1 MKTTQ
6 AIKTT
11 LFAATLALGASTV
24 FAQSTNTTPTGSPNP
39 TMKSLEHSQG
49 NQNPATPMT
58 GQAGA
63 KPAAGAATSG
73 STSGNMSHTGSSTHS
88 GTMQNKSTTTRG
100 AGDASPSSETRGV
113 PDSESKSTPIPSAQP
128 GKR

>member
-11 LFAATLALGASTV
+11 LFAATLALGASTA
-24 FAQSTNTTPTGSPNP
+24 FAQSTNTTPQGSPNP

-49 NQNPATPMT
+49 NQNPATPIT

-63 KPAAGAATSG
+63 QPATGTTSG
-73 STSGNMSHTGSSTHS
+73 SSTMGTTGTMNHS
-88 GTMQNKSTTTRG
+88 GTTRSG
-100 AGDASPSSETRGV
+100 SSMTRSGGDASPSSETRGV
-113 PDSESKSTPIPSAQP
+113 PDSESKSTPIPSTQP
-128 GKR
+128 AR

>member
-11 LFAATLALGASTV
+11 LFAATLALGASAV
-24 FAQSTNTTPTGSPNP
+24 FAQSNNTTPTGSPNP
-39 TMKSLEHSQG
+39 TMKSLENSQG

-63 KPAAGAATSG
+63 KPAPGTATSG
-73 STSGNMSHTGSSTHS
+73 TSSSGTMNHSGTATHS
-88 GTMQNKSTTTRG
+88 GTMNKRG
-100 AGDASPSSETRGV
+100 TGDASPSSETRGV

>member
-24 FAQSTNTTPTGSPNP
+24 FAQGTNTTPTGSPNP
-39 TMKSLEHSQG
+39 SMKSLENSQG

-63 KPAAGAATSG
+63 KPATGTATTGTHSSTMHSTKPARSG
-73 STSGNMSHTGSSTHS
+73 SRSG
-88 GTMQNKSTTTRG
+88 
-100 AGDASPSSETRGV
+100 GDASPSAETRGM
-113 PDSESKSTPIPSAQP
+113 PDSESKSTPIPTAQP
-128 GKR
+128 KR